1 MLVGPRRIAMQE
13 FPVPR
18 AGEDDG
24 VLEVEVAGVCGS
36 DVFHYNGANAPII
49 MGHEIVGRI
58 SDIGPGAQ
66 DAWGVGAGDRVVV
79 ETTFGCGRCERCRM
93 GRYRMCNVS
102 RGYGGAVKSDLAPH
116 LWGGYGQFV
125 YLPPT
130 ARVHR
135 ISEELPGDVAV
146 LVCAVLG
153 NGVRWLRTIGGVTI
167 GDTAVVVG
175 PGPQGLAATVA
186 AREYGRLQ
194 VELAQHEYLLPRLAG
209 QWSHLERLGGGIG
222 TRGPGETQIET
233 DRRLVRGRILKL
245 KSDLELVRRHRQR
258 HRSKRV
264 SNQLPV
270 VSLIG
275 YTNSGKSTLLNRLTR
290 AGVRAENLM
299 FSTLDPVT
307 RRIQLP
313 SGRPILLTDT
323 VGFIHKLP
331 TTLVAAF
338 RATLEE
344 VAESSMVMHL
354 VDVTHRNAPEQVSVV
369 ESIVGEI
376 GVSRIPTIMVFN
388 KSDLLPASDGPG
400 ADSVTHLASAARDS
414 VLVSAATGDGMA
426 ELLEAMD
433 ACLSEVPDLVG
444 AAV

>member
-1 MLVGPRRIAMQE
+1 MLVGPRRIEMQE

-36 DVFHYNGANAPII
+36 DVFHYNGTNAPII

-93 GRYRMCNVS
+93 GMYRMCNVS
-102 RGYGGAVKSDLAPH
+102 KGYGGAVKSDLAPH
-116 LWGGYGQFV
+116 LWGGYGQYV

-186 AREYGRLQ
+186 ARESGAREIVVVGLSRDEARLSM
-194 VELAQHEYLLPRLAG
+194 AR
-209 QWSHLERLGGGIG
+209 RLGATRAIAADLDDPRDVVAELTDGAMANVVIDVTNTADSPTAGAGPGGDG
-222 TRGPGETQIET
+222 RDTGAGGRRGPATEPAHDGQDHGGGDHDQGREHARQPGGEAGAEH
-233 DRRLVRGRILKL
+233 RRERSLPAGRGGFPSLCRGRGGAGHPDGRRRGAGRRVHQGRVVPRQLGGPKPLK
-245 KSDLELVRRHRQR
+245 
-258 HRSKRV
+258 
-264 SNQLPV
+264 
-270 VSLIG
+270 
-275 YTNSGKSTLLNRLTR
+275 
-290 AGVRAENLM
+290 
-299 FSTLDPVT
+299 
-307 RRIQLP
+307 
-313 SGRPILLTDT
+313 
-323 VGFIHKLP
+323 
-331 TTLVAAF
+331 
-338 RATLEE
+338 
-344 VAESSMVMHL
+344 
-354 VDVTHRNAPEQVSVV
+354 
-369 ESIVGEI
+369 
-376 GVSRIPTIMVFN
+376 
-388 KSDLLPASDGPG
+388 
-400 ADSVTHLASAARDS
+400 
-414 VLVSAATGDGMA
+414 
-426 ELLEAMD
+426 
-433 ACLSEVPDLVG
+433 
-444 AAV
+444 